1 MEDDCDNFEL
11 SLTANKIMFDKTFN
25 EFMRIK
31 PITNENKITMTE
43 KIQLID
49 QLIPST
55 YKTYDNFIKAM
66 KNCNR
71 NHTKKIEET
80 EIERKMFK
88 EMDEKYTNYLKK
100 LYKEGFEPIYDNK
113 KQEKKIIKKQ
123 INPYEDINT
132 NQNYMI
138 QEEED
143 EKLAKIQVG
152 KLLKDDPNLIA
163 GIPKEKM
170 KEIIELKQSLQQK
183 INQIGEDLKQA
194 DVDLEKI
201 ENNIEEAV
209 DNMIEGNNYLEKAA
223 NDAVERRA
231 MKLKS
236 TLIGIVTG
244 ICIAIPGVS
253 RIGRVITLGGG
264 LAISISNLIEKL
276 EKKYIKKIQNM

>member
-123 INPYEDINT
+123 INPYEDMNT

-143 EKLAKIQVG
+143 EILAKIQVG

-170 KEIIELKQSLQQK
+170 KEIIELKKSLQQK
-183 INQIGEDLKQA
+183 INQIGEYLKQA

-253 RIGRVITLGGG
+253 RIGGVITLGGG
-264 LAISISNLIEKL
+264 LVISNLIEKL

>member
-143 EKLAKIQVG
+143 EILAKIQVS
-152 KLLKDDPNLIA
+152 KLLKDDPNLIS

-170 KEIIELKQSLQQK
+170 KEIIELKNSLQQK

-209 DNMIEGNNYLEKAA
+209 DDMIKGNNYLEKAA
-223 NDAVERRA
+223 NYAVERRA
-231 MKLKS
+231 LKLKS

-244 ICIAIPGVS
+244 ICIDIPKV
-253 RIGRVITLGGG
+253 RVIGGVITLGGG
-264 LAISISNLIEKL
+264 LVISNLIEKL
-276 EKKYIKKIQNM
+276 EKKYIKKIQNL

>member
-11 SLTANKIMFDKTFN
+11 SLTATKIMFDKTFT

-143 EKLAKIQVG
+143 EILAKIQVS
-152 KLLKDDPNLIA
+152 KLLKDDPNLIS

-170 KEIIELKQSLQQK
+170 KEIIELKNSIQQK
-183 INQIGEDLKQA
+183 INQIGEYLKQA

-209 DNMIEGNNYLEKAA
+209 DDMIKGNNYLEKAA
-223 NDAVERRA
+223 NYAVERRA
-231 MKLKS
+231 LKLKS

-244 ICIAIPGVS
+244 ICIDIPKV
-253 RIGRVITLGGG
+253 RVIGGVITLGGG
-264 LAISISNLIEKL
+264 LVINLIEKL

>member
-71 NHTKKIEET
+71 NHTQKIKET
-80 EIERKMFK
+80 ENDRKNFK

-183 INQIGEDLKQA
+183 INQIGEYLKQA

-253 RIGRVITLGGG
+253 RIGGVITLGGG
-264 LAISISNLIEKL
+264 LVISNLIEKL

>member
-143 EKLAKIQVG
+143 EILAKIQVG

-163 GIPKEKM
+163 GIPKEKR
-170 KEIIELKQSLQQK
+170 KEIIELKNSLLQK

-253 RIGRVITLGGG
+253 RIGGVITLGGG
-264 LAISISNLIEKL
+264 LVISNLIEKL

>member
-143 EKLAKIQVG
+143 EILAKIQVG

-170 KEIIELKQSLQQK
+170 KEIIELKKSLQQK
-183 INQIGEDLKQA
+183 INQIGEYLKQA

-253 RIGRVITLGGG
+253 RIGGVITLGGG
-264 LAISISNLIEKL
+264 LVISNLIEKL

>member
-55 YKTYDNFIKAM
+55 YKTYDNFINAM

-143 EKLAKIQVG
+143 EILAKIQVS
-152 KLLKDDPNLIA
+152 KLLKDDPNLIS

-170 KEIIELKQSLQQK
+170 KEIIELKNSIQQK
-183 INQIGEDLKQA
+183 INQIGEYLKQA

-209 DNMIEGNNYLEKAA
+209 DDMIKGNNYLEKAA
-223 NDAVERRA
+223 NYAVERRA
-231 MKLKS
+231 LKLKS

-244 ICIAIPGVS
+244 ICIDIPKV
-253 RIGRVITLGGG
+253 RVIGGVITLGGG
-264 LAISISNLIEKL
+264 LVISNLIEKL

>member
-11 SLTANKIMFDKTFN
+11 SLTANKMMFDKTFK

-31 PITNENKITMTE
+31 PTTNENKIKMT
-43 KIQLID
+43 KDIKLID
-49 QLIPST
+49 QLIPET
-55 YKTYDNFIKAM
+55 YKTFDKFINAM

-71 NHTKKIEET
+71 NHTQKIEET

-123 INPYEDINT
+123 INPYEDINE
-132 NQNYMI
+132 NKNFI
-138 QEEED
+138 LQEEE
-143 EKLAKIQVG
+143 EEILAKIQVG
-152 KLLKDDPNLIA
+152 NLLKDDPNLIS

-170 KEIIELKQSLQQK
+170 KEIIELKKSLQQK
-183 INQIGEDLKQA
+183 INQIGEYLKQA

-253 RIGRVITLGGG
+253 IIRGVITLGGG
-264 LAISISNLIEKL
+264 LVISNLIEKL

>member
-43 KIQLID
+43 KIQLIG

-143 EKLAKIQVG
+143 EILAKIQVG

-170 KEIIELKQSLQQK
+170 KEIIELKKSLQQK
-183 INQIGEDLKQA
+183 INQIGEYLKQA

-253 RIGRVITLGGG
+253 RIGGVITLGGG
-264 LAISISNLIEKL
+264 LVISNLIEKL

>member
-43 KIQLID
+43 KIQLND

-113 KQEKKIIKKQ
+113 KQETKIIKKQ

-143 EKLAKIQVG
+143 EILAKIQVG

-170 KEIIELKQSLQQK
+170 KEIIELKKSLQQK
-183 INQIGEDLKQA
+183 INQIGEYLKQA

-253 RIGRVITLGGG
+253 IIRGVITLGGG
-264 LAISISNLIEKL
+264 LVISNLIEKL

>member
-143 EKLAKIQVG
+143 EILAKIQVG

-163 GIPKEKM
+163 GIPKEKR
-170 KEIIELKQSLQQK
+170 KEIIELKNSLQQK

-253 RIGRVITLGGG
+253 RIGGVITLGGG
-264 LAISISNLIEKL
+264 LVISNLIEKL

>member
-143 EKLAKIQVG
+143 EILAKIQVG

-163 GIPKEKM
+163 GIPKEKR
-170 KEIIELKQSLQQK
+170 KEIIELKNSLQQK

-253 RIGRVITLGGG
+253 IIRGVITLGGG
-264 LAISISNLIEKL
+264 LVISKTT
-276 EKKYIKKIQNM
+276 

>member
-55 YKTYDNFIKAM
+55 YITYDNFIKAM

-143 EKLAKIQVG
+143 EILAKIQVG

-170 KEIIELKQSLQQK
+170 KEIIELKKSLQQK
-183 INQIGEDLKQA
+183 INQIGEYLKQA

-253 RIGRVITLGGG
+253 IIRGVITLGGG
-264 LAISISNLIEKL
+264 LVISNLIEKL

>member
-143 EKLAKIQVG
+143 EILAKIQVS
-152 KLLKDDPNLIA
+152 KLLKDDPNLIS

-170 KEIIELKQSLQQK
+170 KEIIELKNSIQQK
-183 INQIGEDLKQA
+183 INQIGEYLKQA

-209 DNMIEGNNYLEKAA
+209 DDMIKGNNYLEKAA
-223 NDAVERRA
+223 NYAVERRA
-231 MKLKS
+231 LKLKS

-244 ICIAIPGVS
+244 ICIDIPKV
-253 RIGRVITLGGG
+253 RVIGGVITLGGG
-264 LAISISNLIEKL
+264 LVISNLIEKL

>member
-143 EKLAKIQVG
+143 EILAKIQVG

-170 KEIIELKQSLQQK
+170 KEIIELKKSLQQK
-183 INQIGEDLKQA
+183 INQIGEYLKQA

-253 RIGRVITLGGG
+253 IIRGVITLGGG
-264 LAISISNLIEKL
+264 LVISNLIEKL